1 MTTDLEKQF
10 KIETIKCAYCGKERI
25 KSHSDLGKTKHSFC
39 SKGCFY
45 KWRKGNKKSELF
57 NKIEVFETHAEIIIN
72 SNKYGEKRVLIDL
85 EDIENCRNN
94 VYSNAKCGNVFYAV
108 FRVNSKN
115 KRLHQ
120 YLLNCNGQT
129 IDHINH
135 NGLDNRKQNLRIVKR
150 SVNTFNCSTARSNTG
165 YAGITYNKKHNL
177 YQITVAKNGKTYR
190 KPCTKDLETAIKY
203 KQELEM
209 EVYGEIREC

>member
-1 MTTDLEKQF
+1 MTTDLEKQL

-45 KWRKGNKKSELF
+45 KWRKENKKSELF

-72 SNKYGEKRVLIDL
+72 SNKYGESRVLIDL
-85 EDIENCRNN
+85 EDVEKCKNKIF
-94 VYSNAKCGNVFYAV
+94 SIAKCGNIFYAI
-108 FRVNSKN
+108 FRINSKI

-135 NGLDNRKQNLRIVKR
+135 NGLDNRKENLRIVSKGVNSFNR
-150 SVNTFNCSTARSNTG
+150 SVKLSNTG
-165 YAGITYNKKHNL
+165 HIGITYNKTHNL
-177 YQITVAKNGKTYR
+177 YQIRIVKQGKEYR
-190 KPCTKDLETAIKY
+190 KPSTKDLETAIKY

-209 EVYGEIREC
+209 ELYGEIRQ